1 MLSDLNI
8 LEERLAKFRGLC
20 VKRGILEMRKENSM
34 INISRSRVSCL
45 LTPFIITVLIYYKNN
60 CVFFLNKTF
69 ITDNENVFQ

>member
-20 VKRGILEMRKENSM
+20 VTRGILEMRKENSM
-34 INISRSRVSCL
+34 INIRSRVSCL
-45 LTPFIITVLIYYKNN
+45 LIPFIITVLIYYKNN

-69 ITDNENVFQ
+69 IMDNENVFQ